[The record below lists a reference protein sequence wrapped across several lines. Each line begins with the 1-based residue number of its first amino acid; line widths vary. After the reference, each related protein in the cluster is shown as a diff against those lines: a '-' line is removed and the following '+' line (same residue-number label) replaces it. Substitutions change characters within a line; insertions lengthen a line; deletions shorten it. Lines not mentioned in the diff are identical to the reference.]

1 VCPDTVYTDMTKGL
15 WEEYPKLQPE
25 DVAECVD
32 LVFRTKLQH
41 QQDSDTKKCRL
52 EPGTETQITTHW
64 SNGGIN
70 TSLVWYPEKCYR
82 QTVSCSGTGRSAHMC
97 WWTVHRHGH
106 GICFHGMGG
115 GDKQANKRQLHT
127 ALKLCIDAIFELAR
141 AKGMQLVFTTTSE
154 EALQKRY
161 IKYHG
166 MELTENH
173 VKTFLKDLTKD
184 KQYASRSLDW
194 ISDDTQISIQRTNN
208 K

>member
-1 VCPDTVYTDMTKGL
+1 MQTRSWNRDTDHATLVKWWNQHEFGVVPREVLPPDGIMVEQDGVPICAGGL
-15 WEEYPKLQPE
+15 YIGM
-25 DVAECVD
+25 
-32 LVFRTKLQH
+32 
-41 QQDSDTKKCRL
+41 
-52 EPGTETQITTHW
+52 GTEFAFMEW
-64 SNGGIN
+64 
-70 TSLVWYPEKCYR
+70 V
-82 QTVSCSGTGRSAHMC
+82 V
-97 WWTVHRHGH
+97 
-106 GICFHGMGG
+106 

-127 ALKLCIDAIFELAR
+127 ALRLCIDAIFELAR

-154 EALQKRY
+154 VALQKRY

-173 VKTFLKDLTKD
+173 VKTFLKDLTAD